1 LIYFVAQGCLVLN
14 FVEAMA
20 LHRAFSVGLFK
31 CSGASPKI
39 MAAEYLSDGYVLKIK
54 KNLTKKLCL
63 SCIEYFFSNQGLRV
77 TQDENYLTIQSPL
90 RIL

>member
-1 LIYFVAQGCLVLN
+1 MLIVAVYRQPQWFMNLIDL
-14 FVEAMA
+14 
-20 LHRAFSVGLFK
+20 
-31 CSGASPKI
+31 GASPKI
-39 MAAEYLSDGYVLKIK
+39 MPAEYLRDGYLLKIK